1 MFFQAILRCSFSA
14 AERERR
20 RRGKAAGHHFIC
32 KVIIWVKWNIFLWQ
46 LLLQSAMVGIEF
58 HNLLIYCLLFRGMF
72 EAYHGRCSFCFNK
85 AMFII
90 FWNICPVLCV
100 CHS

>member
-32 KVIIWVKWNIFLWQ
+32 KVIIWVKWNIFQ
-46 LLLQSAMVGIEF
+46 KKKNPTVRVLQKVCERLPKFRLF
-58 HNLLIYCLLFRGMF
+58 HQ
-72 EAYHGRCSFCFNK
+72 
-85 AMFII
+85 
-90 FWNICPVLCV
+90 P
-100 CHS
+100 

>member
-32 KVIIWVKWNIFLWQ
+32 KAIIWVKWNIFQ
-46 LLLQSAMVGIEF
+46 KKKKPYCQSSAKSV
-58 HNLLIYCLLFRGMF
+58 
-72 EAYHGRCSFCFNK
+72 
-85 AMFII
+85 
-90 FWNICPVLCV
+90 
-100 CHS
+100 

>member
-32 KVIIWVKWNIFLWQ
+32 KVIIWVKWNIFQ
-46 LLLQSAMVGIEF
+46 KKKKTLLSEF
-58 HNLLIYCLLFRGMF
+58 CKKCVKGCPNSDCFISPECLVH
-72 EAYHGRCSFCFNK
+72 Y
-85 AMFII
+85 
-90 FWNICPVLCV
+90 
-100 CHS
+100 